1 MEKTA
6 GSIFANFT
14 QACRECKKYYQIFK
28 VDINKCY
35 DEKGKSVVSN
45 QDLYEK
51 FSFSCKNCFLFNI
64 INFSELCNEETVIYL
79 RNNHIEN
86 ERRKKKTRLLVF

>member
-1 MEKTA
+1 MAKSLE
-6 GSIFANFT
+6 SVFVNFT

-35 DEKGKSVVSN
+35 DEKGKSVVTN
-45 QDLYEK
+45 EDLYEK

-64 INFSELCNEETVIYL
+64 INFSDPCNEETVIYL
-79 RNNHIEN
+79 RKNHEEN

>member
-1 MEKTA
+1 MTETRK
-6 GSIFANFT
+6 GIFVNFT

-28 VDINKCY
+28 VDINKYY
-35 DEKGKSVVSN
+35 DEEGKSVITN
-45 QDLYEK
+45 EELYEK

-64 INFSELCNEETVIYL
+64 MNFSELCNEETVIYL

-86 ERRKKKTRLLVF
+86 ERRKKKTR